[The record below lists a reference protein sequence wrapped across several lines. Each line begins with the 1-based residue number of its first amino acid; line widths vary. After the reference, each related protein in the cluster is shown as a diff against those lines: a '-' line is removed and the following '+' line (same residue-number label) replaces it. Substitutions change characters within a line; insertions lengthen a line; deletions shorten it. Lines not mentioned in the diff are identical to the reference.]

1 MSKIYDCN
9 LCMHKEVC
17 DLWAQKIA
25 NSDPK
30 SKPDDGDDFLSCPSV
45 SYGCRHFDSKRRYI
59 CISDVKGPS
68 PDSPGPEG
76 TEGPAPT
83 RSPTCQPPDWLK
95 FQMKRM
101 ILEEMEYMRRDLY
114 RQEEQLKVLRVK
126 LYKHLK
132 EANQCGDANG
142 RGND

>member
-1 MSKIYDCN
+1 MRGGEEVNKIYDCN

-30 SKPDDGDDFLSCPSV
+30 TKPDDGDDFVSCSSV

-59 CISDVKGPS
+59 CISDVKGPG
-68 PDSPGPEG
+68 PDSPG
-76 TEGPAPT
+76 
-83 RSPTCQPPDWLK
+83 PDWLK
-95 FQMKRM
+95 FQMKKM
-101 ILEEMEYMRRDLY
+101 MLEEMEYMRRDLY
-114 RQEEQLKVLRVK
+114 MQEEQLKVLRVK

-132 EANQCGDANG
+132 EANQCGDASG

>member
-1 MSKIYDCN
+1 MEQIKGAKYDEGEEVSKIYDCN

-30 SKPDDGDDFLSCPSV
+30 RKPDDGDDFYRAPSV
-45 SYGCRHFDSKRRYI
+45 SHGCRHFDSKRRYI

-76 TEGPAPT
+76 TEGLTPT
-83 RSPTCQPPDWLK
+83 GSPTCQTPDWPK
-95 FQMKRM
+95 FQMK
-101 ILEEMEYMRRDLY
+101 
-114 RQEEQLKVLRVK
+114 K
-126 LYKHLK
+126 
-132 EANQCGDANG
+132 
-142 RGND
+142 

>member
-1 MSKIYDCN
+1 MNKIYDCN

-17 DLWAQKIA
+17 DLWSKHECQNASSFQLDGCNYYK
-25 NSDPK
+25 DK
-30 SKPDDGDDFLSCPSV
+30 S
-45 SYGCRHFDSKRRYI
+45 RYI
-59 CISDVKGPS
+59 CVDDIKGPG
-68 PDSPGPEG
+68 PDPKGLEG
-76 TEGPAPT
+76 TKGSAT
-83 RSPTCQPPDWLK
+83 TKSPTCQPPDWTK

-114 RQEEQLKVLRVK
+114 MQEEQLNVLRVK

-132 EANQCGDANG
+132 EANQCEDASG